1 MIFSLSDIQFQ
12 IFVHKYHSSKIILK
26 KFENNCVLEI
36 LDWLC
41 ITLKEK
47 IEILNGKMLRFGA
60 WGEGG
65 LFSNNVKSG

>member
-26 KFENNCVLEI
+26 KFKNHCVLEI

-47 IEILNGKMLRFGA
+47 IEILNGLDVEIRCL
-60 WGEGG
+60 GG
-65 LFSNNVKSG
+65 RWVVQQ

>member
-47 IEILNGKMLRFGA
+47 RLIEILNGLDFEIR
-60 WGEGG
+60 WVGEGWD
-65 LFSNNVKSG
+65 VQQ

>member
-47 IEILNGKMLRFGA
+47 IEILNGLDVEIRCL
-60 WGEGG
+60 GG
-65 LFSNNVKSG
+65 KVGCSAIM

>member
-47 IEILNGKMLRFGA
+47 IEILNGLDVEIRCL
-60 WGEGG
+60 GG
-65 LFSNNVKSG
+65 RWVVQQ

>member
-47 IEILNGKMLRFGA
+47 RLIEILNGLDFEIQ
-60 WGEGG
+60 WVGERWD
-65 LFSNNVKSG
+65 VQQ

>member
-41 ITLKEK
+41 VTLKEK
-47 IEILNGKMLRFGA
+47 RLRF
-60 WGEGG
+60 
-65 LFSNNVKSG
+65 